1 MKEREREKGKT
12 HDYRKKGSRLA
23 LRVCPCESKP
33 KQSEVSRSEEV
44 NGKEIEMAI
53 DETFPIDS
61 LHLTPTRQIRTIR
74 HLRRLKTV

>member
-44 NGKEIEMAI
+44 NGKRSRWRLMKL
-53 DETFPIDS
+53 FP
-61 LHLTPTRQIRTIR
+61 
-74 HLRRLKTV
+74 